1 MLQYLQER
9 KELGRRYEQENYNTM
24 HIIKDYQTG
33 YDRLVNRI
41 LENPNDIALIKSAI
55 QEIVTNYAWILE
67 LNHRSLFYTFS
78 GVTDGYWKDLEPK
91 GKKYMII
98 IIASGDYVRS
108 AGVSGGDLSYA
119 DIFEKFV
126 IVDGIDYKSNT
137 ETHKLCYMEV

>member
-1 MLQYLQER
+1 MFRHIQSIIQR
-9 KELGRRYEQENYNTM
+9 TDFSSILGKN
-24 HIIKDYQTG
+24 
-33 YDRLVNRI
+33 
-41 LENPNDIALIKSAI
+41 LIS
-55 QEIVTNYAWILE
+55 
-67 LNHRSLFYTFS
+67 FS

-98 IIASGDYVRS
+98 SIASGDYVRS